1 MKDIKIVQIVISP
14 ENSTYQGCILGLG
27 SDGVVYFCPKGESK
41 WDVYVPLEFIAK
53 ASGGNNA

>member
-1 MKDIKIVQIVISP
+1 MSNVKIVQIIVSP

-41 WDVYVPLEFIAK
+41 WDIYIPLEFVTK
-53 ASGGNNA
+53 AI